1 MIYNQMGNTD
11 LRISALSFG
20 SMRWQSEQ
28 ECHRIL
34 QRGMDLGMNY
44 IDTSTGYVGGRSEQ
58 WSGRAV
64 QKRRDEIYFS
74 SKTSYGRAPGEA
86 AVRRAIAG
94 SLRRTGLEYFDFYQ
108 LWGLSSEQTLKSA
121 LARGGTVVGIR
132 KAQAEGLIRHGLG
145 FTFHGDAR
153 TFKAA
158 IDSGE
163 FLCATVSYNLGKR
176 RHEALLDY
184 AAAKGVGTMIM
195 NPLGGGTLATTRDPS
210 QNFLREGDR
219 GPWWGAL
226 RFLLANQ
233 SITTALLGF
242 SRLGELEQ
250 DLQALEG
257 AESLDDAY
265 RRDMAAKMAA
275 ARATGMFV
283 PEDFCTGCGYCRD
296 CPNGVNPT
304 KLMQAMRDYG
314 IYGRGE
320 RLSGWLATAYLGQ
333 SPAEEL
339 DKCVECGWCEEQCP
353 QHLDIIGEIAKAK
366 AALS

>member
-1 MIYNQMGNTD
+1 MKYNPLGKTGLQ
-11 LRISALSFG
+11 ISALSFG
-20 SMRWQSEQ
+20 SMRWQSEEACYQ
-28 ECHRIL
+28 II

-64 QKRRDEIYFS
+64 QARREEVYFS
-74 SKTSYGRAPGEA
+74 SKTSYGRAPGA
-86 AVRRAIAG
+86 AAIRRAIEG
-94 SLRRTGLEYFDFYQ
+94 SLRRTGLECFDFYQ
-108 LWGLSSEQTLKSA
+108 LWGLSSESMLKSA
-121 LARGGTVVGIR
+121 LARGGTVEGVR
-132 KAQAEGLIRHGLG
+132 TAQAEGLIRHGIG

-163 FLCATVSYNLGKR
+163 FLCATVSYNLSKR
-176 RHEALLDY
+176 RHEPLLDY
-184 AAAKGVGTMIM
+184 AAAKGVGTIIM
-195 NPLGGGTLATTRDPS
+195 NPLGGGTLATARDPS
-210 QNFLREGDR
+210 QDFLRDGDR

-242 SRLGELEQ
+242 SRLQEVDQ
-250 DLQALEG
+250 DLQSLEG
-257 AESLDDAY
+257 AELLGDAD
-265 RRDMAAKMAA
+265 RRDLAAKMAA

-283 PEDFCTGCGYCRD
+283 PEDFCTGCGYCRE
-296 CPNGVNPT
+296 CPHGVNPT

-320 RLSGWLATAYLGQ
+320 SLSSWLELAYLGQ

-339 DKCVECGWCEEQCP
+339 GKCVECGWCEEQCP
-353 QHLDIIGEIAKAK
+353 QHLEIIGEIAKAK
-366 AALS
+366 AALG

>member
-1 MIYNQMGNTD
+1 MIYNQLGKTG
-11 LRISALSFG
+11 LEISALSFG

-28 ECHRIL
+28 ACYEII

-64 QKRRDEIYFS
+64 KARRDEIYFS
-74 SKTSYGRAPGEA
+74 SKTNYGHAPGAA
-86 AVRRAIAG
+86 AVRRAIEG
-94 SLRRTGLEYFDFYQ
+94 SLRKTGLEYFDFYQ
-108 LWGLSSEQTLKSA
+108 LWGLSSERMLQSA
-121 LARGGTVVGIR
+121 LARGGTVAGVR
-132 KAQAEGLIRHGLG
+132 QAQAEGLIRYGIG

-153 TFKAA
+153 TFQAA
-158 IDSGE
+158 VDSGE

-176 RHEALLDY
+176 KHEPLLDY
-184 AAAKGVGTMIM
+184 AASKGVGTIIM
-195 NPLGGGTLATTRDPS
+195 NPLGGGTLATARDPA
-210 QNFLREGDR
+210 QDFLRAGDR

-242 SRLGELEQ
+242 SRLEEVDQ

-257 AESLDDAY
+257 TETLDDAY
-265 RRDMAAKMAA
+265 RRDLAARMAA
-275 ARATGMFV
+275 ARAAGMFV
-283 PEDFCTGCGYCRD
+283 PEEFCTGCGYCRD

-304 KLMQAMRDYG
+304 KLMQAMRDHQ

-320 RLSGWLATAYLGQ
+320 SLSSWLETAYLGQ

-339 DKCVECGWCEEQCP
+339 GLCIECGWCEEQCP
-353 QHLDIIGEIAKAK
+353 QHLHIMAEIARAR
-366 AALS
+366 AALG

>member
-1 MIYNQMGNTD
+1 MIYHQLGKTG
-11 LRISALSFG
+11 LQVSALSFG
-20 SMRWQSEQ
+20 SMRWQSEE
-28 ECHRIL
+28 ECFRII

-64 QKRRDEIYFS
+64 QARRDEIYFS

-86 AVRRAIAG
+86 AVRRAIEG
-94 SLRRTGLEYFDFYQ
+94 SLRKTGLEYFCFYQ
-108 LWGLSSEQTLKSA
+108 LWGLSSERMLKGA
-121 LARGGTVVGIR
+121 LARGGTVAGVR
-132 KAQAEGLIRHGLG
+132 KAQAEGLIRHGIG
-145 FTFHGDAR
+145 FTFHGDAQ

-158 IDSGE
+158 VDSGE

-184 AAAKGVGTMIM
+184 AASKGVGTIIM

-210 QNFLREGDR
+210 QDFLREGDR

-226 RFLLANQ
+226 RFLLANR

-242 SRLGELEQ
+242 SRLDEVEQ
-250 DLQALEG
+250 DLQALDG
-257 AESLDDAY
+257 AEALGDVE
-265 RRDMAAKMAA
+265 RRDLAAKMSA
-275 ARATGMFV
+275 ARAAGMFV

-314 IYGRGE
+314 IYGGGE
-320 RLSGWLATAYLGQ
+320 SLAGWLELAYLGQ
-333 SPAEEL
+333 SPADEL
-339 DKCVECGWCEEQCP
+339 DQCVECGWCEEQCP
-353 QHLDIIGEIAKAK
+353 QHLGIIGEIAKAK
-366 AALS
+366 AALG